1 MNPQELCHTH
11 CLPTGRKPIQAG
23 RGLRPGTQLS
33 AWVLICLLSASLG
46 YAAGPIGTPTPP
58 PPPQVAPIISGDYSA
73 DTNGN
78 CIDDSLEGGEV
89 SIAAAEMV
97 EVELI
102 FNEPVTQAQINEFLR
117 LGGQITYMYEA
128 VSFGW
133 FEYPDKATRD
143 AANEQMNNSPEFVDM
158 GQSMPFDGQRLI
170 FGGFEAFVDERG
182 AGDGGYVDGFVL
194 PVPGARRD
202 DYREMASKAAKV
214 FIEYGASRVVEAWAD
229 DVPHGKV
236 TDFWRSVNAE
246 PGEQVVFSYIEW
258 PSRAA
263 RDDAWKKVM
272 ADERMKPDMANM
284 PFDGQRMFWGGFQ
297 RINDA

>member
-1 MNPQELCHTH
+1 MAYIE
-11 CLPTGRKPIQAG
+11 GF
-23 RGLRPGTQLS
+23 
-33 AWVLICLLSASLG
+33 
-46 YAAGPIGTPTPP
+46 
-58 PPPQVAPIISGDYSA
+58 VAPVSNANRDNYVAHCKKAAPLFRRIGASRVVDGWEDDIA
-73 DTNGN
+73 DGKVT
-78 CIDDSLEGGEV
+78 DFRRAV
-89 SIAAAEMV
+89 AATA
-97 EVELI
+97 
-102 FNEPVTQAQINEFLR
+102 
-117 LGGQITYMYEA
+117 GEA

-202 DYREMASKAAKV
+202 DYHEMASKAAKV